1 MSSRKVVV
9 QESLKTKKI
18 REKIRK
24 SWANF
29 DQLVTPEAL
38 KVQVEEIHR
47 WIARH
52 AKSRIRL
59 KNKKIS
65 LFDENQ
71 NTAKIGP
78 RVRAIAQR
86 LRDSQVAKNS

>member
-1 MSSRKVVV
+1 MK
-9 QESLKTKKI
+9 QQLAPESEKTQRM
-18 REKIRK
+18 REKLRK
-24 SWANF
+24 FWTEAEERI
-29 DQLVTPEAL
+29 TPEAL
-38 KVQVEEIHR
+38 QEKVDEIHR

-52 AKSRIRL
+52 AKNRIRL

-78 RVRAIAQR
+78 RVRAIAQK
-86 LRDSQVAKNS
+86 LRQQLQNKA